1 MFMNVHGEARIDGDD
16 CCAQTFDRRFNA
28 VRHGLTAKTPV
39 LPGEDPAALQAL
51 IDDFQTGKET
61 RNKVEENL
69 AKFAAISAWQ
79 LERANRLEVTRAT
92 RDLAGRSE
100 AEAVRAAL
108 EAADLGHRLLF
119 DRRGPAELYP
129 SREYQNKQPRT
140 SSSERP
146 DDPDEP
152 VKLVIR
158 MEATRA
164 GRGWLLKEWGELR
177 KPIDAGL
184 VWHSSQKLKAIRL
197 LGRQPLHSVWDD
209 QVALVFLASHAI
221 KRSFSSAFHELR
233 CEEHEERFK
242 VTKAWLERDEMQAI
256 TPASAAEGR
265 AVLLEIVDRAIER
278 LRRLE
283 AERAEVADF
292 VEELDSKIPS
302 DQETKTVAG
311 VQRHSGSCNRL
322 MLKNLDA
329 IDKARR
335 YEAEGW
341 GKTRADRESRKDKA
355 RRSKATWYS
364 LLVADE
370 HGTVREAD
378 AYDGDIEEGLARY
391 KAKFGQQPYE
401 TVLAERQEIDRGS
414 KHVIPDFAR
423 WVEGERGPASAST
436 GMEGHGGGTH
446 ADGAANLRSGVE
458 AGEVGS
464 SGAGR
469 EEVVASDGRGAAGW
483 QGEHSDAEH
492 RNEGALV
499 ASDGQG
505 AAERQGERCDAEH
518 RNDGREGRGDEA
530 VVDRGERDLD
540 VNDLMSGDSLLHT
553 GKEEKANIQNENN
566 GRNVI
571 VDGGEAGSPD
581 EVGAHESFGRAEGGD
596 ALGAAGSGRTGEE
609 DGGGEEETGGDGD
622 GGDPSGAHDERRTK
636 REDEGFLVRHEG
648 DPGVGEDAAGC
659 SLKLTGKEEAEKIQN
674 EMNAPGVM
682 VDGGE
687 GGAQTTWARRG
698 VVDARNRAT
707 LWAPQRPGERR
718 LLQPTARSRRSGRE
732 NIATRGNGRSFC
744 RQMRVGNRLLHARIK
759 KSGAGLGSNGGGSG
773 CGCARRRRQERGSV
787 RRVWKR
793 G

>member
-1 MFMNVHGEARIDGDD
+1 MNVHGEARIDGDD
-16 CCAQTFDRRFNA
+16 CCAQTCDRRFNA

-177 KPIDAGL
+177 KPIDAGS

-423 WVEGERGPASAST
+423 WVEGERGPASAGT

-469 EEVVASDGRGAAGW
+469 EEVVASDG
-483 QGEHSDAEH
+483 H
-492 RNEGALV
+492 
-499 ASDGQG
+499 G
-505 AAERQGERCDAEH
+505 AAERQAERSDAVHPNEE
-518 RNDGREGRGDEA
+518 R
-530 VVDRGERDLD
+530 VDRGDDGFLVRGGRELD
-540 VNDLMSGDSLLHT
+540 VDDLMSGDSLLLT
-553 GKEEKANIQNENN
+553 GKEEKANIQNETN
-566 GRNVI
+566 GPSVI
-571 VDGGEAGSPD
+571 VDRGQRGSENEVDAEAGC
-581 EVGAHESFGRAEGGD
+581 GRSEGGD
-596 ALGAAGSGRTGEE
+596 ALDTPRSGRTLGEE
-609 DGGGEEETGGDGD
+609 DGEDEGKTFGHGD
-622 GGDPSGAHDERRTK
+622 GGDPSGARDPRQAQDDGGDPPGARDPRQTQEDGGGGEETFGHGDGGVRDPRRTEEDGGREEETFGRGDGGVRDPRRTEEDGGSEEQTVGHGDGEVRDPRRTSVGESFGHDEVVASDGPVVAEREGERCDAERR
-636 REDEGFLVRHEG
+636 DQGAVQVV
-648 DPGVGEDAAGC
+648 PSGVGREQVVASETQPEWRRAQMERMRREWMRMRAAKQDAVREHPG
-659 SLKLTGKEEAEKIQN
+659 SSEA
-674 EMNAPGVM
+674 
-682 VDGGE
+682 
-687 GGAQTTWARRG
+687 RG
-698 VVDARNRAT
+698 
-707 LWAPQRPGERR
+707 P
-718 LLQPTARSRRSGRE
+718 
-732 NIATRGNGRSFC
+732 
-744 RQMRVGNRLLHARIK
+744 
-759 KSGAGLGSNGGGSG
+759 
-773 CGCARRRRQERGSV
+773 
-787 RRVWKR
+787 
-793 G
+793 